1 MLSISLASA
10 ALLVVVL
17 AFLAVVVLVVLIISR
32 FRKRRSSAQPVKL
45 SEPAVGI
52 LRGARRRALTAVA
65 LAAVVC
71 VSSGMAGLALPPLL
85 GLPILLAAP
94 LAAVAG
100 LLLYVSTP
108 PTVHRFEP
116 TEIRGAS
123 LTPREPGAY
132 LSPRLTLP
140 PLVALAVLVI
150 FVIFAGVTASTDDLG
165 FSRSIAFSTEDRA
178 SSSSPYAG
186 WFYGAP
192 LLGACAALV
201 AVAILTLRRIS
212 AAPALPGPA
221 LHNLDGIWRRES
233 MRIVSAITVFAVTLP
248 LGGAAVISGRA
259 ILSAVFPGVGSIWT
273 VLGIGLLIG
282 GAICLV
288 LAALSI
294 TLAARRAFVLPRS
307 SISAAG
313 MQAITPEVAGTHS

>member
-1 MLSISLASA
+1 MSNLSLAGA
-10 ALLVVVL
+10 ALLVAVL
-17 AFLAVVVLVVLIISR
+17 ACLAVVVLVISR
-32 FRKRRSSAQPVKL
+32 FGKRRNSAQTVEL
-45 SEPAVGI
+45 SEPAVDI
-52 LRGARRRALTAVA
+52 LRGAGRRALTAVA
-65 LAAVVC
+65 FAAVVC
-71 VSSGMAGLALPPLL
+71 VSLGMAGLALPALL

-108 PTVHRFEP
+108 PTAHRFKP
-116 TEIRGAS
+116 TEIRSAS

-140 PLVALAVLVI
+140 PLVALAVLVV
-150 FVIFAGVTASTDDLG
+150 FVVFAGVTASPDDLG
-165 FSRSIAFSTEDRA
+165 FSRSIAFSSEDQA

-192 LLGACAALV
+192 LLGACAAVV

-248 LGGAAVISGRA
+248 LGGAAAISGRA
-259 ILSAVFPGVGSIWT
+259 MLSAVFPGVGITWT

-294 TLAARRAFVLPRS
+294 TVAARRALVLPRS
-307 SISAAG
+307 SMSAVG
-313 MQAITPEVAGTHS
+313 MQAIAFEGAGTQR